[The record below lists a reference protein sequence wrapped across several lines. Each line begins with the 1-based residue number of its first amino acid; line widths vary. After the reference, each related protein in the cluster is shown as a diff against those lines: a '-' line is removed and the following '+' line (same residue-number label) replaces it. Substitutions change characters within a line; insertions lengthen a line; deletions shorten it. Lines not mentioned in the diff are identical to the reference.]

1 MLVFYLGEM
10 AEWLKAL
17 VLKVVD
23 ERAKPYNTRVSPM
36 FDIGVLLFGRCFDGK
51 KTAKK
56 LPSDLRKIGWQGF
69 RNMVLLMARANG

>member
-36 FDIGVLLFGRCFDGK
+36 FDIGVLLFGRCFCTGV
-51 KTAKK
+51 
-56 LPSDLRKIGWQGF
+56 
-69 RNMVLLMARANG
+69 N